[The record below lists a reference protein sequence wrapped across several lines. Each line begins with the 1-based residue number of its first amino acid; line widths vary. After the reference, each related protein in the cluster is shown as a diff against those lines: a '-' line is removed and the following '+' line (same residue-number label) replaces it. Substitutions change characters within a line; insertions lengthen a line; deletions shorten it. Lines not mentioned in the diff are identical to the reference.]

1 MEQYLDLVDM
11 KVKTMDNQLI
21 INKSASV
28 EFNTRQSIFDLGV
41 ISDKAAQEL
50 INTID
55 KNNIYNF
62 NININCTTDYEPDDF
77 LSFVLVILSS
87 FFNAIKTREPRK
99 REKRLDAPT
108 NLIDS
113 VHCNRIQLKNVI
125 NYESKVEKFQ
135 LKISLNDLHY
145 TLVGEY

>member
-1 MEQYLDLVDM
+1 MEQYLDLVDL

-21 INKSASV
+21 ITTIVSAA
-28 EFNTRQSIFDLGV
+28 FNPKQSIFELGV
-41 ISDKAAQEL
+41 TSDYVAQKL
-50 INTID
+50 IDGID
-55 KNNIYNF
+55 KKNIYNF
-62 NININCTTDYEPDDF
+62 KVDIHCVEDYKPDDF

-99 REKRLDAPT
+99 REKRLDVPT

-113 VHCNRIQLKNVI
+113 VHCNRIQLKNII